1 MALTT
6 AVHAAL
12 FIIERNRD
20 YHRSLSTL
28 PASQFAQRR
37 IAVRTAMREADLAV
51 LLLFS
56 MISSPYE
63 VHYLSNFPATWETL
77 LVFPIEGEP
86 TLLLELYNHVPNA
99 RQIASI
105 PDVRWGGGRT

>member
-1 MALTT
+1 
-6 AVHAAL
+6 
-12 FIIERNRD
+12 
-20 YHRSLSTL
+20 
-28 PASQFAQRR
+28 
-37 IAVRTAMREADLAV
+37 MREANFAV

-77 LVFPIEGEP
+77 LVFPLEGKP

-105 PDVRWGGGRT
+105 PDVRWGGRDLVASAAHNLTNGDWRDQSGPGRKVPLSI

>member
-28 PASQFAQRR
+28 PASQFARRR

-77 LVFPIEGEP
+77 L
-86 TLLLELYNHVPNA
+86 LELYNHVPNA

-105 PDVRWGGGRT
+105 PDVRWGGRT